1 MNQKFTRW
9 TAIAALAIAGALPL
23 VVHSVHG
30 QEQPPAAAGPAVASL
45 EQLKTEAFLA
55 LRDGNFDRGN
65 DLLAKAAEQS
75 NDRTL
80 GQMHQWTAAFE
91 GQLKRFADERHAAY
105 AKAMVDVKTMRQ
117 ADHPDAAL
125 DLATRAQLLSDNKTE
140 FHNLPWMRSL
150 IADAVTRAGKY
161 ESADDWFKAMQVYED
176 LAAVEPASRDWK
188 EKLKSVT
195 RRVRLLST
203 YAPEVSKKAL
213 EKYLE
218 DRKATD
224 ALLAPATTRPSTTAP
239 SDALAAGT
247 TRPTTGPSV
256 ATGATTK
263 PAVDPL
269 VNAEAFK
276 TDWHDTL
283 KGVQLQQL
291 TTALSDIYTNYY
303 RDVTYRQLLGGGI
316 EGLQAILTT
325 PGLETAFPGLADP
338 AKRDAFSRYLADWR
352 AMATNATADNEQ
364 ALIDQF
370 LSADDKDGL
379 MAVNA
384 RTVGV
389 PNAVL
394 INEFFDGAHSG
405 LDPFTDMIWPSL
417 SAEFRKQTQGSFSG
431 VGIQIESDN
440 GDLTVVE
447 PLPDSPAEAAG
458 VNGGDVIAMINGQ
471 SAKDVTTEQAVH
483 LITGP
488 TGTMVRLTLRSPDGK
503 SRDVNLRRRKIQVS
517 SIKGYTEVGTGKW
530 SYWIDPDSH
539 IAYVRILSFTQGT
552 PTELRAVLN
561 ELGEQC
567 NGLILDLRGNPGGLL
582 PAAIGVCDTFLKSG
596 DIVST
601 HPDRDTPNLPFTAVA
616 NDDGDEFTKPLV
628 VLINQYSA
636 SASEIVSGAL
646 KDDHRAI
653 LVGERTYGK
662 GSVQQLFPLPPDDD
676 CTIKLTTS
684 HYYLPSGRCIHRE
697 ENSTTWG
704 VDPDVTVE
712 LTPEQMQATL
722 IARHKMD
729 VFHAV
734 TTASGGSEGDAK
746 LRDTAAAVTEAQ
758 KGSAP
763 TTNPSGV
770 PSTQPAVV
778 TKPTDL
784 LDIDPQ
790 LSAAVLVMRLE
801 LAGARL

>member
-1 MNQKFTRW
+1 
-9 TAIAALAIAGALPL
+9 LA
-23 VVHSVHG
+23 
-30 QEQPPAAAGPAVASL
+30 
-45 EQLKTEAFLA
+45 
-55 LRDGNFDRGN
+55 DN
-65 DLLAKAAEQS
+65 DVF
-75 NDRTL
+75 R
-80 GQMHQWTAAFE
+80 
-91 GQLKRFADERHAAY
+91 
-105 AKAMVDVKTMRQ
+105 
-117 ADHPDAAL
+117 
-125 DLATRAQLLSDNKTE
+125 
-140 FHNLPWMRSL
+140 
-150 IADAVTRAGKY
+150 
-161 ESADDWFKAMQVYED
+161 
-176 LAAVEPASRDWK
+176 
-188 EKLKSVT
+188 
-195 RRVRLLST
+195 
-203 YAPEVSKKAL
+203 
-213 EKYLE
+213 
-218 DRKATD
+218 
-224 ALLAPATTRPSTTAP
+224 
-239 SDALAAGT
+239 
-247 TRPTTGPSV
+247 
-256 ATGATTK
+256 
-263 PAVDPL
+263 
-269 VNAEAFK
+269 

-283 KGVQLQQL
+283 RGVQLAQL
-291 TTALSDIYTNYY
+291 TKAIDDVYLNYY
-303 RDVTYRQLLGGGI
+303 RDVTYKGLLLGGLDALSAVVDTR
-316 EGLQAILTT
+316 GLDA
-325 PGLETAFPGLADP
+325 AFPALDDP
-338 AKRDAFSRYLADWR
+338 AKRAGFEKFLADWR
-352 AMATNATADNEQ
+352 TLASNATPDNEQ
-364 ALIDQF
+364 ALMDQF
-370 LSADDKDGL
+370 LSADDKDGML
-379 MAVNA
+379 AANGRTLGLPDAV
-384 RTVGV
+384 V
-389 PNAVL
+389 
-394 INEFFDGAHSG
+394 ISEFADGALAG
-405 LDPFTDMIWPSL
+405 LDPFTNMIWPS
-417 SAEFRKQTQGSFSG
+417 SVAEFRKSTQGEFSG
-431 VGIQIESDN
+431 VGIQIELQPDT
-440 GDLTVVE
+440 GDLKVVE

-458 VNGGDVIAMINGQ
+458 VVSDDVIALINGRT
-471 SAKDVTTEQAVH
+471 AKNITTDQAVR

-488 TGTMVRLTLRSPDGK
+488 TGTTVTLTLRSPDGK
-503 SRDVNLRRRKIQVS
+503 LRNVTLRRRQIKVAS
-517 SIKGYTEVGTGKW
+517 VKGYTEVGTGKW
-530 SYWIDPDSH
+530 DYWIDPADH
-539 IAYVRILSFTQGT
+539 IAYIRITSFTAT
-552 PTELRAVLN
+552 TSKELRDVLN
-561 ELGEQC
+561 DLGD
-567 NGLILDLRGNPGGLL
+567 GVSGVILDLRGNPGGLL

-601 HPDRDTPNLPFTAVA
+601 HPDRDTPNLPFKAVA